1 MYCEQCGAKNQD
13 ISRFCSE
20 CGARLV
26 MYPLQPDQRTAPAS
40 PAYPTAEYTRSRI
53 RGYSR
58 ITAWIKKKYPGKVTG
73 ISDPYL
79 LKKEIEMIAGD
90 KMSLIPPK
98 PGQDF
103 WNT

>member
-1 MYCEQCGAKNQD
+1 
-13 ISRFCSE
+13 
-20 CGARLV
+20 